1 MMRKEEGLG
10 NRARPV
16 TVFSGHLPIYVIVN
30 LGLVAIWF
38 YSGQGFFWPGFPIV
52 FWGLGVFSHYVAA
65 YRRPGGGWIDRETD
79 RILKEE
85 EGKS

>member
-1 MMRKEEGLG
+1 
-10 NRARPV
+10 
-16 TVFSGHLPIYVIVN
+16 
-30 LGLVAIWF
+30 VAIWF

-79 RILKEE
+79 RIVKEE